1 MSKINKISLFKFEGK
16 GNSVLNFNGDLS
28 VATEE
33 QIYNSFEYFHSN
45 TISSKDNETLVS
57 LVFQKEEDEVM
68 FLPSTE
74 NISQD
79 SVANINKFIN
89 GEEVEVHK
97 LSNGQYSFSD
107 KSSNQIDSE
116 YIYNEIISKIPKKL
130 TFSKLEKIKDEDE
143 GIIFTT
149 EKTGK
154 DLIKLLNSIAIGK
167 LSLNKNSL
175 IINDKIDHPLIS
187 KGELNNII
195 IPSSLENKV
204 KDNGIINSLLEEEII
219 VYSKFEDT
227 TDLIPNSIILVDK
240 TFDKIDIDILRKIN
254 IELIE
259 VDENDFST
267 LEREINILKKV
278 NELFGNKEIDNKIE
292 IFELKQTNEF
302 LKEKITALETS
313 TKKLSKEKEEY
324 IRIIKAAE
332 DQVDNL
338 ENRLSNCGDSAEME
352 DIKKLLIL
360 ALKLIDSKEE
370 TTNDIFKKL
379 LNSIGNDIKK

>member
-28 VATEE
+28 IATEE
-33 QIYNSFEYFHSN
+33 QIYNAFEYFHSN

-195 IPSSLENKV
+195 ILSSLENKV

-240 TFDKIDIDILRKIN
+240 TFNKIDIDILRRIN

-267 LEREINILKKV
+267 IEREINILKKV

-292 IFELKQTNEF
+292 IFELKQTNKF

-313 TKKLSKEKEEY
+313 TEKLSKEKEEH

-379 LNSIGNDIKK
+379 FNSIGNDIKK